1 MNANV
6 ANMERQRLREEQP
19 RPELNDEETLE
30 AVHALMRT
38 NAKYEAAMR
47 ELVEDFLI
55 LKGETLAINMGLP
68 FPLEDE

>member
-19 RPELNDEETLE
+19 RPELTDDETLE
-30 AVHALMRT
+30 AVHTLMRT
-38 NAKYEAAMR
+38 NEKYKAAMR

-55 LKGETLAINMGLP
+55 LKGETIAINLGLP
-68 FPLEDE
+68 FPPEAE